1 MAMIHEGLEFVVDAN
16 FGDSVSLQE
25 AVKVSDSPSPAFA
38 DIPEDHWVQKSL
50 ENFANLW
57 YCHPV

>member
-1 MAMIHEGLEFVVDAN
+1 MIHEGLEFVVDAN

-50 ENFANLW
+50 ENLRTFGIAT
-57 YCHPV
+57 PV